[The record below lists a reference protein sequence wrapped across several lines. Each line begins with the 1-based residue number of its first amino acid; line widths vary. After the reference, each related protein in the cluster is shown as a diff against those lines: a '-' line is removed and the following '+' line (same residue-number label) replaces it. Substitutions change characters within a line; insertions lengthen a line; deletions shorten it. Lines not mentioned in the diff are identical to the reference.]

1 MEYIALMIGGFLIYQ
16 YMKPN
21 SKEKA
26 TFTELAKIVKTMTFI
41 EVEKIENSYGVTYL
55 GYDIYTKQFLGQ
67 APTCI
72 ELYHCIFQNKDKI
85 DVIWAKLEP
94 DTDILIRIEKKLV
107 TETIAKFN

>member
-107 TETIAKFN
+107 TQTIAKFN

>member
-21 SKEKA
+21 KKA

-41 EVEKIENSYGVTYL
+41 EVEKIENSHGVIYL

-72 ELYHCIFQNKDKI
+72 ELYHYIFQNKDKI
-85 DVIWAKLEP
+85 DVIWAKLET
-94 DTDILIRIEKKLV
+94 DTDILIKIEKKLV

>member
-16 YMKPN
+16 YMKP
-21 SKEKA
+21 KEN
-26 TFTELAKIVKTMTFI
+26 ELAKIVKTMTFI
-41 EVEKIENSYGVTYL
+41 EVEKIENFHGVIYL

-72 ELYHCIFQNKDKI
+72 ELYHFIFQNKDKI

-94 DTDILIRIEKKLV
+94 DTDILIRIDKTLV
-107 TETIAKFN
+107 AETIAKFN

>member
-21 SKEKA
+21 EKA
-26 TFTELAKIVKTMTFI
+26 ADAELAKIVKTMTFI
-41 EVEKIENSYGVTYL
+41 EVEKIENSHGVIYL
-55 GYDIYTKQFLGQ
+55 GYDACTNKFIGQ

-72 ELYHCIFQNKDKI
+72 ELYHYIFQNKDKI

-94 DTDILIRIEKKLV
+94 DTDILIKIEKKLV